1 MVSEEGVATDPAKI
15 EKVKCPTTQKQLK
28 QFLGLASYY
37 RRFEKNIATKYH
49 LIKKG
54 AKFDTLR
61 AALTTPPILA
71 FPDFNQPFILDTDAS
86 DSGIGAVLS
95 QVHGGSERVVAY
107 ASKTL
112 SKAERNYSVT
122 RRELL
127 AVVTFVSHFRQYLLG
142 TTFILRT
149 DHNSLKWLNSF
160 KHPEGQVA
168 RWLEKQSEY
177 NFTIEHRPGRKHS
190 NADSLSRVLPIYSVQ
205 LPADALLGMT
215 MSEMRM
221 LQLQD
226 DVIAPVLTAKDD
238 DQRPTEDHV
247 RHYSRD
253 TRRLFQ

>member
-1 MVSEEGVATDPAKI
+1 M
-15 EKVKCPTTQKQLK
+15 
-28 QFLGLASYY
+28 
-37 RRFEKNIATKYH
+37 
-49 LIKKG
+49 
-54 AKFDTLR
+54 
-61 AALTTPPILA
+61 
-71 FPDFNQPFILDTDAS
+71 
-86 DSGIGAVLS
+86 
-95 QVHGGSERVVAY
+95 
-107 ASKTL
+107 
-112 SKAERNYSVT
+112 
-122 RRELL
+122 
-127 AVVTFVSHFRQYLLG
+127 LG
-142 TTFILRT
+142 TTFILCT

-168 RWLEKQSEY
+168 RWLEKLSEY

-253 TRRLFQ
+253 TRRLFQMWDQLMMDNVVLVQLFASPTGIELATKQLVAPKGIQQSILKSLHDGVC